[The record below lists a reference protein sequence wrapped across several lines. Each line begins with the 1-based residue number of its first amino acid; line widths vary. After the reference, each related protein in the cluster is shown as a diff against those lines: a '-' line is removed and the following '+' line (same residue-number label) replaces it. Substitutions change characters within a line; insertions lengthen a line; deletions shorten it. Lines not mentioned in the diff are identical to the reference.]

1 MAKRLANAGL
11 TMASIALSLLFIELA
26 FRLAMGLPLL
36 KIHDWR
42 MARLT
47 DARVGEQADF
57 DARLGWVPRSGYA
70 SEEHN
75 TLDHGIRRNGNETAI
90 RPGHVLAV
98 GDSFT
103 EGWEVDDD
111 DTWPAYLELMAGMPV
126 LNGGV
131 GGYGT
136 DQIVMRAEQLLPIA
150 RPHTLIV
157 SFLSFDIQRAGH
169 VAYGAQKPWFSID
182 KGELRYHAPAPP
194 EARGEPGWWSRA
206 EWSVRDVLAHVAAID
221 FIMARLDQDF
231 WYGGEKREYIKAN
244 NDPIQVTCLL
254 LERLKKQTDT
264 MGVRALLFMQ
274 YYAPAVIESERQPAD
289 ALQVM
294 ACAAKAGFEVVDH
307 FPSLRA
313 LVRQN
318 PNAMVD
324 YYFFDDGEFQHMNA
338 KGNAHAA
345 SVVLEALR
353 KR

>member
-11 TMASIALSLLFIELA
+11 TVASIAVSVLLVELA
-26 FRLAMGLPLL
+26 FRLATGLPLL
-36 KIHDWR
+36 KVQDWR

-47 DARVGEQADF
+47 DARLGEHADF
-57 DARLGWVPRSGYA
+57 DALLGWVPRSNYA

-75 TLDHGIRRNGNETAI
+75 TLDYGIRRNGTETTI

-111 DTWPAYLELMAGMPV
+111 DSWPAYLELLTKAPV
-126 LNGGV
+126 INGGV

-136 DQIVMRAEQLLPIA
+136 DQIVLRAEQLLPIV

-157 SFLSFDIQRAGH
+157 SFLSFDIHRTAH
-169 VAYGAQKPWFSID
+169 VAYGAQKPWFSVE

-194 EARGEPGWWSRA
+194 EARGKPNWWARSKWA
-206 EWSVRDVLAHVAAID
+206 VRDVLAHLAVVD

-254 LERLKKQTDT
+254 LERLKKQTDA
-264 MGVRALLFMQ
+264 MNVRAILFMQ
-274 YYAPAVIESERQPAD
+274 YYALAVIEADQPPAD
-289 ALQVM
+289 ARQVM
-294 ACAAKAGFEVVDH
+294 GCAAKAGFEVIDH

-313 LVRQN
+313 LVRQD
-318 PNAMVD
+318 PDAMFD
-324 YYFFDDGEFQHMNA
+324 HYFFEEGEFQHMNA

-345 SVVLEALR
+345 GVLLEALR